1 MSDQN
6 PKPPVPPLPP
16 LPDLT
21 LPEMGEP
28 PPPRPLGEKLPD
40 PKRKEE
46 PRKGVPPFGIVHWL
60 VLTVFLAAFAWFYI
74 VLAERLITT
83 TNGDPLASDQKH
95 NMKLALGARDLRAG
109 VNLEGQGVA
118 EAVKQWVPHYTDGV
132 VNPLWPWVSSWVA
145 PAGMNPSVDDAVLP
159 IDEVFFLRGKWLNV
173 TLTGLFVLLLGF
185 SLAKRFTILGTVNC
199 IVLVGLG
206 AFLPRSVYFQPEPLY
221 YIFFFLAWATAAA
234 ILRKNTI
241 WLYTALGVA
250 SGLAYLAKASVLPL
264 LGIFLAVSTLRFFA
278 KLFGIGSAERKHAD
292 QWSCAAHFLGIL
304 FLSTGFFLTAGPR
317 LEFAAK
323 TYGDPLHTYPG
334 YWMWMDNFEEG
345 FQWMN
350 EHPDRRRL
358 EGIIGSDIPS
368 FETYRKTHSDEEVV
382 DRAWDGTSYVVSR
395 FFDPPRRVQKKD
407 EARPW
412 NHILHY
418 RGYYLGALAGI
429 LLLTG
434 VAYSF
439 HREDPDFPSHR
450 IAPGSLSV
458 GLFVVGTFAAY
469 AVLYGWYVPIG
480 KGDRFLLSLYAP
492 LVFSLIA
499 ASENII
505 RRVRLRREHLWITW
519 FYQGLQVLLTAALV
533 YRVLEIWGSPVFA
546 A

>member
-1 MSDQN
+1 M
-6 PKPPVPPLPP
+6 
-16 LPDLT
+16 
-21 LPEMGEP
+21 
-28 PPPRPLGEKLPD
+28 PPPRPLSEKLPD
-40 PKRKEE
+40 PKRKIGL
-46 PRKGVPPFGIVHWL
+46 RTGATPFGIAHWL

-83 TNGDPLASDQKH
+83 TNGDPRASDQKH
-95 NMKLALGARDLRAG
+95 NMKLALGARDLRGRGHLENLGTAG
-109 VNLEGQGVA
+109 T
-118 EAVKQWVPHYTDGV
+118 VKKWLPHYTDGV
-132 VNPLWPWVSSWVA
+132 VNPLWPWVASWVA
-145 PAGMNPSVDDAVLP
+145 PKRMDPSVPDAVLP
-159 IDEVFFLRGKWLNV
+159 VDEVFFLRGKWLNV
-173 TLTGLFVLLLGF
+173 TLTGLFVLVLGF
-185 SLAKRFTILGTVNC
+185 SIAKRFTILGTINC

-221 YIFFFLAWATAAA
+221 YIFFFLAWVTAAA

-241 WLYTALGVA
+241 WLYAALGVT

-264 LGIFLAVSTLRFFA
+264 LAIFLIVSSVRLLA
-278 KLFGIGSAERKHAD
+278 KAFGIGGEERKIID
-292 QWSCAAHFLGIL
+292 EWNSGVHFLGIL
-304 FLSTGFFLTAGPR
+304 VLSTGFLLTAGPR
-317 LEFAAK
+317 LEYAAK
-323 TYGDPLHTYPG
+323 TYGNPIHSYPS

-345 FQWMN
+345 FDWMN
-350 EHPDRRRL
+350 RFPDRRRL
-358 EGIIGSDIPS
+358 EGIIGYDMPS
-368 FETYRKTHSDEEVV
+368 FETYRKTHSDNEVV
-382 DRAWDGTSYVVSR
+382 DRAVDGTSYVVSR
-395 FFDPPRRVQKKD
+395 FFDPPRRVQKED
-407 EARPW
+407 ESRPW

-439 HREDPDFPSHR
+439 HKENPDFPSHR

-458 GLFVVGTFAAY
+458 GLFIVGTFAAY

-499 ASENII
+499 ASENIV

-519 FYQGLQVLLTAALV
+519 LYQGLQVLLTAALV
-533 YRVLEIWGSPVFA
+533 YRVLEIWGNPVFA